1 MTQPPGQQPPQGGF
15 GAPQEPPQGSPQPPQ
30 GPPQTPPPAQPPQA
44 PPGNGYPQT
53 PGQAPG
59 QAPGYGYP
67 QQPGPYN
74 QQQPGPYAQQPG
86 PYNQQPGPYGQQPG
100 PYNQQPGP
108 YGQPA
113 QPGYGCPPQPGY
125 GYPPQPQPGGPAG
138 TGGGGFFRGRRGT
151 VIGAVLAV
159 VLLAGSGIW
168 LATSRGDESKPTA
181 KASAGPGPIS
191 NGDGKAKGQDQDQDQ
206 DQDQGQDQGTHDL
219 RAEAD
224 ALNAKRKPGEAK
236 VLWLQEGGVDLPL
249 NGSDVYGP
257 WIVGDTI
264 VKAMLHTLS
273 GYSVTD
279 GHQKWSLRMPSNLC
293 AAPSQAT
300 ADGKIVL
307 GIKSGNGDQAS
318 CEALQ
323 MVDLRTGKAGWHK
336 TYERQGLWDGLS
348 HVAMA
353 INGDTVTVGRTTRT
367 DAFRVSDGK
376 ALWHEL
382 PGNCQ
387 PFGFASGPEGIAAT
401 SCQTAAD
408 DHKEQQVQRIDPVT
422 GKVQWTYKV
431 KKGWQVAQFYSAS
444 PPVVSLKQDDKWA
457 ILVLNE
463 NGTYRSQLVGGT
475 EDYVTECDED
485 LLTDGKS
492 LDNCLGVTA
501 DDRAVYLATKPDLAA
516 RHPTNK
522 VVAFDLNTGRTKW
535 KAAAP
540 AGQTMM
546 PMRVEGGRLLMYV
559 AAAKNKGGGI
569 ASLPPTGGTPQMV
582 LRHPAAAA
590 AVERGFFL
598 SRVAYANGRSFLVH
612 ASISGIDDEA
622 EKSMKSIVGFGN

>member
-15 GAPQEPPQGSPQPPQ
+15 GAPYDPPPGAVQPSPPPPSGY
-30 GPPQTPPPAQPPQA
+30 GPVPPPVQAAGPYGAPAQPGPYGA
-44 PPGNGYPQT
+44 PAQPGPYGAPAQPGPYGVQQPGPYDAPTQPGPYGYP
-53 PGQAPG
+53 GQP
-59 QAPGYGYP
+59 QPGYGYP
-67 QQPGPYN
+67 QQ
-74 QQQPGPYAQQPG
+74 QQQSQQ
-86 PYNQQPGPYGQQPG
+86 
-100 PYNQQPGP
+100 
-108 YGQPA
+108 
-113 QPGYGCPPQPGY
+113 PPQP
-125 GYPPQPQPGGPAG
+125 
-138 TGGGGFFRGRRGT
+138 GGGGFFRRRRGA
-151 VIGAVLAV
+151 VIAAALAV
-159 VLLAGSGIW
+159 VLLAGGGIW
-168 LATSRGDESKPTA
+168 FVTSGGDDGSKPTA
-181 KASAGPGPIS
+181 KASTDPGPDS
-191 NGDGKAKGQDQDQDQ
+191 TGGGGDGKAK
-206 DQDQGQDQGTHDL
+206 GQDQGTHDL

-264 VKAMLHTLS
+264 VKAMFHTLS

-279 GHQKWSLRMPSNLC
+279 GSQKWSLRMPSDLC

-323 MVDLRTGKAGWHK
+323 MVDLTTGKAGWHK

-367 DAFRVSDGK
+367 DAYRVSDGK
-376 ALWHEL
+376 VLWGEL

-387 PFGFASGPEGIAAT
+387 PFGFASGPQGIAAA

-422 GKVQWTYKV
+422 GKVRWTYKV

-463 NGTYRSQLVGGT
+463 NGTYRSQLIGGT
-475 EDYVTECDED
+475 EDYVTECDDE
-485 LLTDGKS
+485 LLTDGQS

-501 DDRAVYLATKPDLAA
+501 DDRAVYLATKADPAA
-516 RHPTNK
+516 DHPTNN

-546 PMRVEGGRLLMYV
+546 PVRMEGGNVLLYV
-559 AAAKNKGGGI
+559 GAEKNKGGGI

-582 LRHPAAAA
+582 LRHPAVAA
-590 AVERGFFL
+590 AVERDFSR
-598 SRVAYANGRSFLVH
+598 SRVAYENGRCFLVQ
-612 ASISGIDDEA
+612 ARISGIDDEA
-622 EKSMKSIVGFGN
+622 EKSMRSIVGFGS

>member
-15 GAPQEPPQGSPQPPQ
+15 GAPYDPPPG
-30 GPPQTPPPAQPPQA
+30 PAQPSSP
-44 PPGNGYPQT
+44 PPGYGSAPL
-53 PGQAPG
+53 PGQAAGPYDAPG
-59 QAPGYGYP
+59 QAAGPYGTPVQPGPYGVP
-67 QQPGPYN
+67 QPGPYN
-74 QQQPGPYAQQPG
+74 APPQPG
-86 PYNQQPGPYGQQPG
+86 PYNAPAQPGPYNASTQPGPYNAPAQPGPYGQS
-100 PYNQQPGP
+100 
-108 YGQPA
+108 
-113 QPGYGCPPQPGY
+113 
-125 GYPPQPQPGGPAG
+125 PQPQPGFSPQPQPRP
-138 TGGGGFFRGRRGT
+138 GGGGFFRGRRGA
-151 VIGAVLAV
+151 VIGGVLAV
-159 VLLAGSGIW
+159 VLLAGGGIW
-168 LATSRGDESKPTA
+168 FARSGDDASKPTA
-181 KASAGPGPIS
+181 KASTDPGPS
-191 NGDGKAKGQDQDQDQ
+191 SSGDGGDDKAGNPSP
-206 DQDQGQDQGTHDL
+206 GTRDL

-224 ALNAKRKPGEAK
+224 ALNAQRKPGEAK
-236 VLWLQEGGVDLPL
+236 VLWIQEGGVDVPR

-264 VKAMLHTLS
+264 VKAMFHTLS

-279 GHQKWSLRMPSNLC
+279 GRQKWSLRMPSNLC

-307 GIKSGNGDQAS
+307 GIKSGHGDRAF
-318 CEALQ
+318 CDALQ
-323 MVDLRTGKAGWHK
+323 MVDLTTGKAGWHK
-336 TYERQGLWDGLS
+336 TYRRHGVWDELS
-348 HVAMA
+348 EVAMA

-376 ALWHEL
+376 VLFGKL

-387 PFGFASGPEGIAAT
+387 PFGFASGPVAIAAT

-431 KKGWQVAQFYSAS
+431 KKGWQVAQFYSAN

-457 ILVLNE
+457 VLVLNE

-475 EDYVTECDED
+475 EDYVTECDEE

-501 DDRAVYLATKPDLAA
+501 DDRAVYLATKPDMAA

-559 AAAKNKGGGI
+559 AAEKNKGGGI

-582 LRHPAAAA
+582 LRHPAAAS

>member
-15 GAPQEPPQGSPQPPQ
+15 GAPYD
-30 GPPQTPPPAQPPQA
+30 PPPGSVRPSSPP
-44 PPGNGYPQT
+44 PPGYGSVPP
-53 PGQAPG
+53 PGQAAWPYGTPVQPG
-59 QAPGYGYP
+59 PYDAPTQPGPYGV
-67 QQPGPYN
+67 QQPGPYDA
-74 QQQPGPYAQQPG
+74 PT
-86 PYNQQPGPYGQQPG
+86 QPGPYGYQ
-100 PYNQQPGP
+100 
-108 YGQPA
+108 A
-113 QPGYGCPPQPGY
+113 QPQPGY
-125 GYPPQPQPGGPAG
+125 GYQQQQQPQQPPQP
-138 TGGGGFFRGRRGT
+138 GGGGFFRGRRGT

-159 VLLAGSGIW
+159 VLLASSGIW
-168 LATSRGDESKPTA
+168 LATSRGDDESKPTA
-181 KASAGPGPIS
+181 KASADPGPDS
-191 NGDGKAKGQDQDQDQ
+191 TGGGTDGKAKDQDQD
-206 DQDQGQDQGTHDL
+206 THDL

-236 VLWLQEGGVDLPL
+236 VLWLQEGGVDLPR

-279 GHQKWSLRMPSNLC
+279 GRQKWSLRMPSNLC

-307 GIKSGNGDQAS
+307 GIKSGHGDQAF
-318 CEALQ
+318 CDALQ
-323 MVDLRTGKAGWHK
+323 MVDLTTGKAGWHK
-336 TYERQGLWDGLS
+336 TYKRQGAWDGLS

-376 ALWHEL
+376 VLWGEL

-387 PFGFASGPEGIAAT
+387 PFGFASGPVAIAAT

-475 EDYVTECDED
+475 EDYVTECDEE
-485 LLTDGKS
+485 LLTDGRS

-501 DDRAVYLATKPDLAA
+501 DDRAVYLATKPDPAA
-516 RHPTNK
+516 RRPANK

-559 AAAKNKGGGI
+559 AAEKNKGGGI

-590 AVERGFFL
+590 AVERDFSL
-598 SRVAYANGRSFLVH
+598 SRVAYANGRCFLVQ
-612 ASISGIDDEA
+612 ARISGIDDEA
-622 EKSMKSIVGFGN
+622 EKSMRSIVGFGS

>member
-15 GAPQEPPQGSPQPPQ
+15 GAPYDPPPGSFQPSPPPPPSGY
-30 GPPQTPPPAQPPQA
+30 GPVPPPVQAAGPYGAPAQPGPYGA
-44 PPGNGYPQT
+44 PAQPGP
-53 PGQAPG
+53 
-59 QAPGYGYP
+59 YGV
-67 QQPGPYN
+67 QQPGPYDA
-74 QQQPGPYAQQPG
+74 PT
-86 PYNQQPGPYGQQPG
+86 QPGPYGYPG
-100 PYNQQPGP
+100 Q
-108 YGQPA
+108 
-113 QPGYGCPPQPGY
+113 PQPGY
-125 GYPPQPQPGGPAG
+125 GYQQQQQQPPQP
-138 TGGGGFFRGRRGT
+138 GGGGFFRGRRGT

-168 LATSRGDESKPTA
+168 LATSRGDDESKPTA
-181 KASAGPGPIS
+181 KASTDPGPS
-191 NGDGKAKGQDQDQDQ
+191 PTGDGGDGKAK
-206 DQDQGQDQGTHDL
+206 DQDQGTRDL

-224 ALNAKRKPGEAK
+224 ALNAKRRPGEAK
-236 VLWLQEGGVDLPL
+236 VLWLQEGGVDVPR

-279 GHQKWSLRMPSNLC
+279 GRQKWSLRMPSNLC

-307 GIKSGNGDQAS
+307 GIKSGHGDQAF
-318 CEALQ
+318 CDALQ
-323 MVDLRTGKAGWHK
+323 MVDLTTGKAGWHK
-336 TYERQGLWDGLS
+336 TYKRQGAWDGLS

-376 ALWHEL
+376 VLWGEL

-387 PFGFASGPEGIAAT
+387 PFGFASGPVAIAAT

-475 EDYVTECDED
+475 EDYVTECDEE
-485 LLTDGKS
+485 LLTDGRS

-501 DDRAVYLATKPDLAA
+501 DDRAVYLATKPDPAA
-516 RHPTNK
+516 RRPANK

-559 AAAKNKGGGI
+559 AAEKNKGGGI
-569 ASLPPTGGTPQMV
+569 ASLPPTGGAPQMV
-582 LRHPAAAA
+582 LRHPVAAA
-590 AVERGFFL
+590 AVERDFSL
-598 SRVAYANGRSFLVH
+598 SRVAYANGRCFLVQ
-612 ASISGIDDEA
+612 ARISGIDDEA
-622 EKSMKSIVGFGN
+622 EKSMRSIVGFGS